1 MNFTVITANRLCKN
15 SRNSQHYC
23 CPPANKNQDITPPN
37 SPRRTGNQ
45 MKLQHNYKI
54 ENKITLTPSSPLFS
68 SSHQFSN
75 GDLHQPEGD
84 PRGKGAAPSRG
95 GIVGGGATR
104 V

>member
-1 MNFTVITANRLCKN
+1 
-15 SRNSQHYC
+15 
-23 CPPANKNQDITPPN
+23 
-37 SPRRTGNQ
+37 

-95 GIVGGGATR
+95 GIVGGRLGFDGEEGAATANGWER
-104 V
+104 ERGGRLQKG